1 MFINNM
7 SGILLLLSVALAFSD
22 AEEHAVNGKTGKQLF
37 SLIGAPPGQSGTS
50 DSSSNQTKAGTKDPS
65 LPANELLEQGK
76 KSADPKLAL
85 PPGMW
90 PKHPD
95 PLSPHPR
102 LGTHSKSK
110 KGSRDERLPIEHNN
124 EKLRNDGHP
133 NKVVPATGVGASNR
147 TQTQKAPP
155 ESPMQSNNPPSS
167 DSELNHNSRSRTQQT
182 SSNTHRESGNG
193 RMDPEENR
201 PGKSGLNN
209 SRSFIQ
215 YNRRSSSLLYHF
227 DIHKKE
233 SDFSHDAV
241 CLSECRKDKDEIEH
255 FCYSEFA
262 VNGIVHDIDIIRRG
276 IRLVTLLVSNDGFY
290 KMSRLFITPDTFF
303 FKVNILVLDTYKCTK
318 PCPDLKLGSRYI
330 VMGHIYHRRRH
341 LPSSLLTLLGGKLK
355 PGDGVLRSNSYVK
368 RYNKRRHQK
377 AQEAMRSR
385 CR

>member
-1 MFINNM
+1 MLINNM

-22 AEEHAVNGKTGKQLF
+22 AEQHAVNELF
-37 SLIGAPPGQSGTS
+37 SLIGAPPVQSGTS
-50 DSSSNQTKAGTKDPS
+50 DYPSNQTKTGAKDPS
-65 LPANELLEQGK
+65 IPANELLEQGK
-76 KSADPKLAL
+76 KSSDPKLAL
-85 PPGMW
+85 PPGIW
-90 PKHPD
+90 PKHTD

-102 LGTHSKSK
+102 PGTHSKSK
-110 KGSRDERLPIEHNN
+110 KGSRDERIPVDHNN
-124 EKLRNDGHP
+124 EKVRNDGHP
-133 NKVVPATGVGASNR
+133 NKVVPATGVGGSNR
-147 TQTQKAPP
+147 TQTQKATP
-155 ESPMQSNNPPSS
+155 ESPVQSNNPSS
-167 DSELNHNSRSRTQQT
+167 SESDLNHNSRSRTRSQQPL
-182 SSNTHRESGNG
+182 SNTHKENGNG

-201 PGKSGLNN
+201 PGKSSLNN
-209 SRSFIQ
+209 SRPYSQ

-241 CLSECRKDKDEIEH
+241 CLSECRKDKDETEH

-262 VNGIVHDIDIIRRG
+262 INGIVHDIDLIRRG

-290 KMSRLFITPDTFF
+290 KMSRLYITPDTFF

-330 VMGHIYHRRRH
+330 IMGHIYHRRRH
-341 LPSSLLTLLGGKLK
+341 LPPSLLTLLGGKLK

>member
-7 SGILLLLSVALAFSD
+7 SSILLLLSVALTFSD
-22 AEEHAVNGKTGKQLF
+22 AEEHAVNELY
-37 SLIGAPPGQSGTS
+37 SLIGSPPVQSGTS
-50 DSSSNQTKAGTKDPS
+50 DSSGNQTKAGAKDPS

-90 PKHPD
+90 PKHTD
-95 PLSPHPR
+95 PLSPYPR
-102 LGTHSKSK
+102 PGTHNKNK
-110 KGSRDERLPIEHNN
+110 KTSRDERLPIDHNN
-124 EKLRNDGHP
+124 EKLRNDGHH
-133 NKVVPATGVGASNR
+133 NKVVSATGVGTSNR

-155 ESPMQSNNPPSS
+155 DNPVQSNNPPFSE
-167 DSELNHNSRSRTQQT
+167 SELNHNSRSRTRSQQP
-182 SSNTHRESGNG
+182 SSNTHRDSGNS

-201 PGKSGLNN
+201 PNRSGLNT
-209 SRSFIQ
+209 SRPFSQ
-215 YNRRSSSLLYHF
+215 HNRRHSSLLYQF

-241 CLSECRKDKDEIEH
+241 CLSECRRDKNETEH

-262 VNGIVHDIDIIRRG
+262 INGIVHDIDTIRRG
-276 IRLVTLLVSNDGFY
+276 IRLVTVLVSNDGFY

-303 FKVNILVLDTYKCTK
+303 FKVNILVLDTYKCSK
-318 PCPDLKLGSRYI
+318 PCPELKLGTRYI
-330 VMGHIYHRRRH
+330 IMGHIYHRRRH
-341 LPSSLLTLLGGKLK
+341 LPSSLLTLVGGKLK

-377 AQEAMRSR
+377 AQEAMRSK

>member
-1 MFINNM
+1 MA
-7 SGILLLLSVALAFSD
+7 GILLLLSVALVFTD
-22 AEEHAVNGKTGKQLF
+22 AEEHGVNELF
-37 SLIGAPPGQSGTS
+37 SLIGAPPVQSGTS
-50 DSSSNQTKAGTKDPS
+50 DSSSNQTKTGAKDPS

-85 PPGMW
+85 PLGIW
-90 PKHPD
+90 PKHTD
-95 PLSPHPR
+95 PLSSHPR
-102 LGTHSKSK
+102 PGTHSKGK
-110 KGSRDERLPIEHNN
+110 KGSRDERLSIDHN

-133 NKVVPATGVGASNR
+133 NKDIPAPGVVPSNR
-147 TQTQKAPP
+147 TQTQKATH
-155 ESPMQSNNPPSS
+155 ESPMSNNPPSS
-167 DSELNHNSRSRTQQT
+167 ESELNHNSRSRTRSQQL

-201 PGKSGLNN
+201 PGKSSLNN
-209 SRSFIQ
+209 SRPFSQ
-215 YNRRSSSLLYHF
+215 HNRRFPGLIYQF

-241 CLSECRKDKDEIEH
+241 CLSECRKDKDETEH

-276 IRLVTLLVSNDGFY
+276 IRVVTLLVSNDGFY
-290 KMSRLFITPDTFF
+290 KMGRLFITPDTFF

-341 LPSSLLTLLGGKLK
+341 LPSSLFTILGGKLK
-355 PGDGVLRSNSYVK
+355 PGDGVLRSTSYVK
-368 RYNKRRHQK
+368 RYNKRKHQK
-377 AQEAMRSR
+377 VQEAMRSR